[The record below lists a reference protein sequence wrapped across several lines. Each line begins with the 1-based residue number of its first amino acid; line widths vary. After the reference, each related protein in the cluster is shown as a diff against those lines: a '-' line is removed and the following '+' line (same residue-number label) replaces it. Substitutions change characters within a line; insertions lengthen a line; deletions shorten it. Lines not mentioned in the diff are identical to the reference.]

1 MRLAQGS
8 DTDGDAAA
16 LGYVTYTKTPPV
28 AGPLPPRTAPPRPAA
43 PRAAPPRP
51 AAPVAGRAPR
61 EPSVHSQMRG
71 LEALARLGTT
81 IRFRR
86 PRRIVDPAKVYVLIP
101 AHNESGTITP
111 TLESLRK
118 QTLPPRQVIVVCD
131 NCTDATEHKAA
142 RAGARTFRTY
152 RNTGKKA
159 GALNQALSRLLP
171 TLNDDDL
178 VLVMD
183 ADSQLNEGW
192 LEEAELM
199 LRFHR
204 RVGAV
209 CGVFVGEPGHGL
221 AVDLQRNE
229 YVRYA
234 RTVYRRRQAPVLS
247 GTGTLFR
254 ASALAEVASE
264 RGRLLPGVQ
273 GEYYNS
279 QSITEDNEIT
289 LALKTL
295 GHRCL
300 PGPGCVTV
308 TEVMPT
314 FRDLYRQRMRW
325 QQGALSDLRRYG
337 FTRVTFMYWARQAA
351 LYAGFCAALF
361 CWAVMGWSMAVHPGI
376 NVGWTI
382 GIMGISFL
390 ERLWTVRK
398 AGLKGM
404 VLSALMLPEFGYD
417 VFRMVVFFRSLSA
430 ELRQRQ
436 VAWNHLQR

>member
-1 MRLAQGS
+1 MTGPAVRPRTSAQFHRADVLTPPGWP
-8 DTDGDAAA
+8 A
-16 LGYVTYTKTPPV
+16 PPV
-28 AGPLPPRTAPPRPAA
+28 AMPPPPWPRPKAPPP
-43 PRAAPPRP
+43 
-51 AAPVAGRAPR
+51 GELHH
-61 EPSVHSQMRG
+61 EPSVHSQRRG

-86 PRRIVDPAKVYVLIP
+86 PRRISEPAEIYVLIP
-101 AHNESGTITP
+101 AHNESGTITQ
-111 TLESLRK
+111 TLESLQK
-118 QTLPPRQVIVVCD
+118 QTLRPNHVIVVCD
-131 NCTDATEHKAA
+131 NCTDDTGQKAA
-142 RAGARTFRTY
+142 WAGAQTFRSY

-159 GALNQALSRLLP
+159 GALNQALARLLP
-171 TLNDDDL
+171 TLNADDL

-183 ADSQLNEGW
+183 ADSQLNEVW

-199 LRFHR
+199 LRSHPK
-204 RVGAV
+204 VGAV
-209 CGVFVGEPGHGL
+209 CGVFLGEPGHGL
-221 AVDLQRNE
+221 AVELQRNE
-229 YVRYA
+229 YVRYS

-254 ASALAEVASE
+254 TSALREVARE
-264 RGRLLPGVQ
+264 RGRLLPGIP

-325 QQGALSDLRRYG
+325 QKGALSDLRRFG
-337 FTRVTFMYWARQAA
+337 FTRVTFMYWVRQSA
-351 LYAGFCAALF
+351 LYAGFCASIF
-361 CWAVMGWSMAVHPGI
+361 CWAVMSESMAVHPSI

-382 GIMGISFL
+382 GILGINFV

-398 AGLKGM
+398 VGLKGM
-404 VLSALMLPEFGYD
+404 VISALVLPELGYD
-417 VFRMVVFFRSLSA
+417 IFRMVVFFRALAA
-430 ELRQRQ
+430 ELQQRQ
-436 VAWNHLQR
+436 VAWNHLER

>member
-1 MRLAQGS
+1 MTGPTVGPYVAAQFTGP
-8 DTDGDAAA
+8 DVLTAPGRPEA
-16 LGYVTYTKTPPV
+16 PV
-28 AGPLPPRTAPPRPAA
+28 FGPSPRAPWPGELHHEPLPHHSLLRPRD
-43 PRAAPPRP
+43 
-51 AAPVAGRAPR
+51 V
-61 EPSVHSQMRG
+61 
-71 LEALARLGTT
+71 LARLGTT
-81 IRFRR
+81 IRARR
-86 PRRIVDPAKVYVLIP
+86 SRRVVATSEIYVVIP
-101 AHNESGTITP
+101 AHNESGTITQ
-111 TLESLRK
+111 TLASLRK
-118 QTLPPRQVIVVCD
+118 QTLFPHHVIVVCD
-131 NCTDATEHKAA
+131 NCTDDTEQKAA
-142 RAGARTFRTY
+142 DAGARIFRTY

-171 TLNDDDL
+171 ALSAEDL

-183 ADSQLNEGW
+183 ADSQLNDGW

-199 LRFHR
+199 LRQDR

-221 AVDLQRNE
+221 AVELQRNE

-254 ASALAEVASE
+254 ASALREVARE
-264 RGRLLPGVQ
+264 RGRLLPGLR

-300 PGPGCVTV
+300 PGSGCVTV

-325 QQGALSDLRRYG
+325 QKGALSDLRRYG
-337 FTRVTFMYWARQAA
+337 FTGVTFMYWVRQAA
-351 LYAGFCAALF
+351 LYSGFCASII
-361 CWAVMGWSMAVHPGI
+361 CWAVMGWSMMVHPGI
-376 NVGWTI
+376 NVGWTF
-382 GIMGISFL
+382 GILGINFA

-398 AGLKGM
+398 VGLKGM
-404 VLSALMLPEFGYD
+404 LLSALMLPEFGYD
-417 VFRMVVFFRSLSA
+417 VFRMVVFFRALAA
-430 ELRQRQ
+430 ELGQRQ
-436 VAWNHLQR
+436 IAWNHLQR

>member
-1 MRLAQGS
+1 MLHHDPFVQPQRRKRDVL
-8 DTDGDAAA
+8 T
-16 LGYVTYTKTPPV
+16 
-28 AGPLPPRTAPPRPAA
+28 
-43 PRAAPPRP
+43 
-51 AAPVAGRAPR
+51 
-61 EPSVHSQMRG
+61 
-71 LEALARLGTT
+71 RLGATV
-81 IRFRR
+81 R
-86 PRRIVDPAKVYVLIP
+86 PRRSHRLISPAEIYVFIP
-101 AHNESGTITP
+101 AHNESGTITQ

-118 QTLPPRQVIVVCD
+118 QTLFPPHVIVVCD
-131 NCTDATEHKAA
+131 NCTDDTEQKAA
-142 RAGARTFRTY
+142 VAGVQTFRT
-152 RNTGKKA
+152 RQNAGKKA

-171 TLNDDDL
+171 ALGADDL

-183 ADSQLNEGW
+183 ADSQLSDGW

-199 LRFHR
+199 LRFDR
-204 RVGAV
+204 KVGAV
-209 CGVFVGEPGHGL
+209 CGVFLGEPGHGL
-221 AVDLQRNE
+221 AVELQRNE

-254 ASALAEVASE
+254 ASVLSEVAGK
-264 RGRLLPGVQ
+264 RGRLLPGIQ

-300 PGPGCVTV
+300 PGPACVTV

-314 FRDLYRQRMRW
+314 FPDLYRQRMRW

-337 FTRVTFMYWARQAA
+337 FTRVTLMYWARQAA
-351 LYAGFCAALF
+351 LYAGFCASIF
-361 CWAVMGWSMAVHPGI
+361 CWAVMSWSIAVHPSI

-382 GIMGISFL
+382 GILGVNFV

-398 AGLKGM
+398 VGLKGM
-404 VLSALMLPEFGYD
+404 MLSALVLPEFGYD
-417 VFRMVVFFRSLSA
+417 VFRMVVFFRSLAA

-436 VAWNHLQR
+436 IAWNHLQR

>member
-1 MRLAQGS
+1 
-8 DTDGDAAA
+8 
-16 LGYVTYTKTPPV
+16 VV
-28 AGPLPPRTAPPRPAA
+28 
-43 PRAAPPRP
+43 
-51 AAPVAGRAPR
+51 
-61 EPSVHSQMRG
+61 
-71 LEALARLGTT
+71 
-81 IRFRR
+81 
-86 PRRIVDPAKVYVLIP
+86 IP
-101 AHNESGTITP
+101 AHNESGTIAQ
-111 TLESLRK
+111 TLVSLRD
-118 QTLPPRQVIVVCD
+118 QTLRAHYVIVACD
-131 NCTDATEHKAA
+131 NCTDDTEWKTA
-142 RAGARTFRTY
+142 REGAQTFRTY
-152 RNTGKKA
+152 RNADKKA
-159 GALNQALSRLLP
+159 GALNQVLARLLP
-171 TLNDDDL
+171 TLTAEDL

-183 ADSQLNEGW
+183 ADSQLNATW

-199 LRFHR
+199 LRLDP

-209 CGVFVGEPGHGL
+209 CGVFLGENGRGL

-254 ASALAEVASE
+254 SSALREVARE
-264 RGRLLPGVQ
+264 RGRLLPGIR

-300 PGPGCVTV
+300 PGAGCVTV

-325 QQGALSDLRRYG
+325 QKGALSDLRRYG
-337 FTRVTFMYWARQAA
+337 FTGVTFLYWVRQAA
-351 LYAGFCAALF
+351 LYAGFCASII
-361 CWAVMGWSMAVHPGI
+361 CWAIMSWSMALNPSINLAWTLGILGI
-376 NVGWTI
+376 N
-382 GIMGISFL
+382 FA

-398 AGLKGM
+398 VGLKGM
-404 VLSALMLPEFGYD
+404 ALSALVLPEFGYD
-417 VFRMVVFFRSLSA
+417 LFRMVVFFRALAA
-430 ELRQRQ
+430 ELGNRQ